1 MQDVERRFLK
11 IYLFF
16 MVFKGNPF
24 AFKCGNTTMLRL
36 NKISDGNFKFHPYI
50 YFFFLPFQIWLQFI
64 SKILVIYKVIFYKK
78 YYWWSTNSPVEV
90 NASRWSQTL
99 SYGNCETTPSKW
111 SPMWCL
117 SQRFRCQSQYEKT
130 FCRRINNITMSIF
143 GSVYVPHV
151 GVGGGGVIYIHSRSL

>member
-1 MQDVERRFLK
+1 MQDVERPFLK

-50 YFFFLPFQIWLQFI
+50 FFFFLPFQIWLQFI

-99 SYGNCETTPSKW
+99 SYGNGETTPSKW
-111 SPMWCL
+111 SQMWWWKVVTWFIPLVDIC
-117 SQRFRCQSQYEKT
+117 
-130 FCRRINNITMSIF
+130 
-143 GSVYVPHV
+143 
-151 GVGGGGVIYIHSRSL
+151 